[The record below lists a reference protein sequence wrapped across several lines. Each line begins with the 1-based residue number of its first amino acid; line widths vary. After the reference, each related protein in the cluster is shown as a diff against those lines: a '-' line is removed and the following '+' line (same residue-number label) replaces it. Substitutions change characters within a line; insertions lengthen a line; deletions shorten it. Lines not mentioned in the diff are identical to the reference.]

1 MGVYINNNFIK
12 MKAQVCQPEKII
24 AQLHRISGQ
33 VKAIEK
39 MYLEQRPVEDII
51 RVVFASRASLDAV
64 AKNLIAA
71 KLNGCYRGQTMLKRK
86 EVLDLIDTFFQHT

>member
-1 MGVYINNNFIK
+1 MQT
-12 MKAQVCQPEKII
+12 KACQPEKII

-39 MYLEQRPVEDII
+39 MYTEERPVEEII
-51 RVVFASRASLDAV
+51 RVVLASRASLDAV

-71 KLNGCYRGQTMLKRK
+71 KLNGCYQGQVITKRR